1 MFVELIKPLDA
12 LQTEFPKL
20 RMFLVA
26 DDVRLGLQSS
36 NEVMLAKNTT
46 EVTDR
51 AITLLEEEEHMQV
64 SRGKGGKTVALGSTT
79 GLRRALGARMVKRG
93 IAMEKQTRNLGVDF
107 TLEKGGKKRLIQ
119 RKRWMVVQRRGS
131 RTRRVGGRAGARVVT
146 TGQVPSA
153 TYGVDATGMSDGL
166 LSSLRAHVA
175 RSRGRSIGRSVT
187 ARLLMEGI
195 DPGLRV
201 VTGPVMQWVAGWWD
215 RLVDREIMKK
225 AWRHAVINVGM
236 AARPN
241 AMVQG
246 GAGAM
251 MAALRRLSWTTP
263 QPDTLRTNDGDL
275 LYFGDGQNAGGGM
288 ERIRGR

>member
-1 MFVELIKPLDA
+1 MLRLAMEMCTAKRRLVYKRAASKECVVTKTAILAGLGVATDLMFLKLIKPLDA

-64 SRGKGGKTVALGSTT
+64 SRGTGGKTVALGSTT

-131 RTRRVGGRAGARVVT
+131 RTGRVGGRAGARVVT

-166 LSSLRAHVA
+166 LSSLRAHAA
-175 RSRGRSIGRSVT
+175 RSRGGAQGR
-187 ARLLMEGI
+187 
-195 DPGLRV
+195 P
-201 VTGPVMQWVAGWWD
+201 
-215 RLVDREIMKK
+215 
-225 AWRHAVINVGM
+225 
-236 AARPN
+236 
-241 AMVQG
+241 
-246 GAGAM
+246 
-251 MAALRRLSWTTP
+251 
-263 QPDTLRTNDGDL
+263 
-275 LYFGDGQNAGGGM
+275 
-288 ERIRGR
+288 